1 MSYLCGI
8 VGIIKYYIG
17 HESAS
22 LKIIKHMAWICK
34 ILIVKIP
41 EEGCIHHWRQYQK
54 THLRT
59 RSTIMWPIKW
69 YHLQCKS
76 SLAAHHDR
84 SSQSSKFELNDMS
97 RIWDVMF
104 SFMCKLKFE
113 RWVSKRECKILEVC
127 GSEWRC
133 GWNWKPI
140 CCHLMRQQRY
150 KMIYCIFVGRQYFPF
165 RTITRTKWFCGVAIY
180 CVFAT
185 SAYTKLRWTI
195 ATRSRQPSKW
205 SQLQPK
211 PLMNIQ
217 IKIILNQENKSMASV
232 ET

>member
-1 MSYLCGI
+1 
-8 VGIIKYYIG
+8 
-17 HESAS
+17 
-22 LKIIKHMAWICK
+22 
-34 ILIVKIP
+34 
-41 EEGCIHHWRQYQK
+41 
-54 THLRT
+54 
-59 RSTIMWPIKW
+59 
-69 YHLQCKS
+69 
-76 SLAAHHDR
+76 
-84 SSQSSKFELNDMS
+84 
-97 RIWDVMF
+97 MF

-113 RWVSKRECKILEVC
+113 RWVSKRECRILKVC

-195 ATRSRQPSKW
+195 ATRSRQPAAKQVKSIAAKTTDEYLDKNNLEPRK
-205 SQLQPK
+205 QINGK
-211 PLMNIQ
+211 CRNIHDDD
-217 IKIILNQENKSMASV
+217 
-232 ET
+232 